1 MLDIRSVARKMTRQS
16 SVSCIE
22 KDQLVQTARYI
33 LEIIANIIS
42 EPLAKFSLSL
52 SRVLDLY
59 GP

>member
-42 EPLAKFSLSL
+42 ESLVKFSLSL
-52 SRVLDLY
+52 SRVLDLC